1 MRMHDFVLLGV
12 LDPLL
17 EQKKNMMAIPN
28 PEQTIGQQSEI
39 SLHRLWPQLGREL
52 FTLESALVGT
62 AGAHEKPLT
71 ERERTEK
78 RASISEKIIA
88 QLYRNEEEYSLD
100 LRYCALL
107 VVAKGRGGEIVG
119 NPYCMR
125 KDGKKQELPYTG
137 LEGYY
142 AGSEMTSEHPGIT
155 PQAIVQEEANI
166 GVALLASIKKQH
178 VDHYSW
184 DSFAKL
190 KKALE
195 GAEPDVKNLRN
206 IGLLWAEV
214 VRRLHVRV
222 YSNKEFEGTVTEQI
236 EQIEKLL
243 GAVPG
248 RTEEEK
254 ECRNL
259 LQTEYV
265 SLKKER
271 DNMSEEEKANERK
284 ERRERESIRRARLRE
299 YRQFRETTYALL
311 KEAGNNEYGIN
322 VRDSNWKEATIIEMI
337 SLPKTRDRNDYT
349 PIEVKLTPKQLEGY
363 LFLAQLGQIGGD
375 PLARSVLTSE

>member
-1 MRMHDFVLLGV
+1 MTRAT
-12 LDPLL
+12 
-17 EQKKNMMAIPN
+17 QA
-28 PEQTIGQQSEI
+28 EI
-39 SLHRLWPQLGREL
+39 SLQRLWPQLGREL

-71 ERERTEK
+71 EQERTEE
-78 RASISEKIIA
+78 RARIREKIIA
-88 QLYRNEEEYSLD
+88 QLYRDEEEYSLD
-100 LRYCALL
+100 IRYCALL

-155 PQAIVQEEANI
+155 PQEIVQEEANI

-178 VDHYSW
+178 VDAYSW
-184 DSFAKL
+184 DSFAKM

-195 GAEPDVKNLRN
+195 GTEPDVKDLRN

-259 LQTEYV
+259 LQAEYV

-284 ERRERESIRRARLRE
+284 ERRERESVRRARLRE
-299 YRQFRETTYALL
+299 YMQFREATYALL
-311 KEAGNNEYGIN
+311 KEAGNKEYGIH

-337 SLPKTRDRNDYT
+337 SLPKTRDRNDHT